1 MRCGSEAGFALTE
14 ERSMI
19 KLTDRTIQLHADV
32 RSKEAAIRAVGQLLV
47 ESGHIEPGY
56 VESML
61 RREGEANTFLGNG
74 IAIPHGQG
82 RDREL
87 INRTGIAVVQVPQGV
102 TWNAGE
108 TVQLVVGIAAKSDEH
123 LQILANLT
131 DVLDDPATVDR
142 LAHTTDVNL
151 IANTLSRGSDN
162 ESTITPPA
170 APVATPPAAPAAVP
184 VDHPAAPYVDVVIGG
199 SAGLHARPAT
209 MFADV
214 AKRFQADVRVA
225 HNGKTAN
232 GKALASLLRL
242 GAAGG
247 QTIRIVADGPD
258 ADAALAALRDAVES
272 GLGEADEPAPTDAPP
287 SAPTRV
293 WAPQGTVRTIVG
305 VGAAPGLAI
314 GPIFQMQRTE
324 IVVKDTP
331 GDAAAEQERLAQA
344 VEMAYEQLGTLH
356 NEVKSRGGEN
366 EAAIFLAHQALL
378 DDPEL
383 ADAVRAEIQ
392 NGHGAAWAWNE
403 VIERQA
409 AELRQLSDERL
420 AARAADLHDVGQR
433 VLRLLAPTADHG
445 TPALPDH
452 PVIVVADDLAP
463 SDTAQLDPKR
473 VLGLCTAGGGPTSH
487 TVIIARSL
495 DLPAVV
501 GAGASVLEQRSGTL
515 CILDGDGGKLYIDPG
530 EVDIATAKQAQA
542 GQRQAADVAYSTRY
556 EPALFTDGHRVEVVA
571 NIGKA
576 ADAADAVDGGA
587 EGVGLMRTEFLFL
600 GRDAPPDEE
609 EQFGAYRQMVESL
622 NGLPL
627 IIRTLDIGGDKAVPY
642 LNMPHEDNP
651 FLGVRGIR
659 LCLRHPDL
667 FRAQLRA
674 IYRAARFG
682 PVLIMFPMI
691 ATLEDLR
698 DAKRFAEEVRQEL
711 GALPVEIGM
720 MVEVPSTVAMADMFA
735 EEVDFFSV
743 GTNDLT
749 QYVLAID
756 RLHPALAPQV
766 DGLHPAVLRMIDQV
780 VQAADGAGK
789 WVGVCGGIAGEPH
802 GAVVLAGL
810 GVKELSMSIPS
821 IAGVKAQLRRVSF
834 AQAQST
840 AQQALRCHTAA
851 DVRALALP

>member
-1 MRCGSEAGFALTE
+1 
-14 ERSMI
+14 MI
-19 KLTDRTIQLHADV
+19 KLTDRTIQLHANV

-47 ESGHIEPGY
+47 QSGHIEPGY

-87 INRTGIAVVQVPQGV
+87 INRTGIAVVQVPQGI
-102 TWNAGE
+102 TWNSGE

-131 DVLDDPATVDR
+131 DVLDDPATVER
-142 LAHTTDVNL
+142 LARTTDVNL
-151 IANTLSRGSDN
+151 IANTLSRGSDD
-162 ESTITPPA
+162 ESTPTTIADPAATTPTAPAA
-170 APVATPPAAPAAVP
+170 APV
-184 VDHPAAPYVDVVIGG
+184 DQPAAPYVDVVIGG

-214 AKRFQADVRVA
+214 AKRFQADVRVEG
-225 HNGKTAN
+225 NGKTAN

-242 GAAGG
+242 GVAGG
-247 QTIRIVADGPD
+247 QPIRIVADGPD

-272 GLGEADEPAPTDAPP
+272 GLGEADDHAPAGAPAP
-287 SAPTRV
+287 SAPTSV
-293 WAPQGTVRTIVG
+293 WTPQGTVRTIMG

-324 IVVKDTP
+324 IVVEDMP
-331 GDAAAEQERLAQA
+331 GDAATEQEQLAQA

-356 NEVKSRGGEN
+356 NEVKARGGEN
-366 EAAIFLAHQALL
+366 EAAIFMAHQALL
-378 DDPEL
+378 DDPDL

-392 NGHGAAWAWNE
+392 NGHGAAWAWNA

-409 AELRQLSDERL
+409 DELRQLSDERL

-445 TPALPDH
+445 TPTLPDH
-452 PVIVVADDLAP
+452 PVIVLADDLAP

-515 CILDGDGGKLYIDPG
+515 CILDGDGGKLYIDPT
-530 EVDIATAKQAQA
+530 EADIESAKQAQA
-542 GQRQAADVAYSTRY
+542 GQREAADIAYNTRY
-556 EPALFTDGHRVEVVA
+556 EPALLRDGHRVEVVA

-576 ADAADAVDGGA
+576 ADAADAVNGGA

-720 MVEVPSTVAMADMFA
+720 MVEVPSTVAMAPEFA

-780 VQAADGAGK
+780 VQAADHAGK
-789 WVGVCGGIAGEPH
+789 WVGVCGGIAGEPR
-802 GAVVLAGL
+802 GAIILAGL
-810 GVKELSMSIPS
+810 GVTELSMTIPS
-821 IAGVKAQLRRVSF
+821 VAAVKAKLRQISMAR
-834 AQAQST
+834 AKDIA
-840 AQQALRCHTAA
+840 R
-851 DVRALALP
+851 RALACTTADEVRQLPLPA